1 MSGNRESSPGTY
13 LWCDQC
19 RRSFRHEDAAD
30 VDRCPICA
38 SAMEP
43 TGKMNAILRGL
54 MANELVASDV
64 ATKHRQIIRLIWT
77 RNGQG
82 EQYYRLLNPAMPYNR
97 FEARVTDLICRGSSE
112 GWIEIVIPAAPS
124 SDERHY
130 RIDFTDEDRFLR
142 ELAAVAAE
150 PAKRK

>member
-1 MSGNRESSPGTY
+1 
-13 LWCDQC
+13 
-19 RRSFRHEDAAD
+19 
-30 VDRCPICA
+30 
-38 SAMEP
+38 MEP